1 MADGLTD
8 VLIYLTIG
16 FLSFSIGTIL
26 GYQILSLYYKKGF
39 MIIAKQCLDAGS
51 VIPIIDE
58 LARET

>member
-1 MADGLTD
+1 MTDGLTD
-8 VLIYLTIG
+8 VLIYITIG

-26 GYQILSLYYKKGF
+26 GYQILSVYYKKRF

>member
-26 GYQILSLYYKKGF
+26 GYQILSLYYKKRF